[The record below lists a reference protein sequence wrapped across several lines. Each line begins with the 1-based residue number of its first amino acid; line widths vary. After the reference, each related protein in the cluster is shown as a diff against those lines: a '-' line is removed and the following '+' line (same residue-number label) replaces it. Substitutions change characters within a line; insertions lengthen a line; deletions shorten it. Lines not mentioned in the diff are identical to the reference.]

1 MDNFFYKFFIYTSM
15 TFKLLY
21 NIALYLG
28 MSISLYSIAKNTNIK
43 NPWIAFIPII
53 QYSIIGTLCEEY
65 VLWGFKI
72 KNLKWIMP
80 LIAFF
85 QTSFFFGSSSV
96 FLLSIAINLLTALI
110 LHKFYYMFD
119 PSRAFIYAL
128 VSVLGRIPMVIVLF
142 LIKDKPMIMSAG
154 AYPYPFANKL

>member
-1 MDNFFYKFFIYTSM
+1 MDNIFYNFFIYTSI
-15 TFKLLY
+15 TIKLLY

-28 MSISLYSIAKNTNIK
+28 LSISLYSIGKNTNIK
-43 NPWIAFIPII
+43 KPWIAFIPVI

-85 QTSFFFGSSSV
+85 QTSLFFDSSSF
-96 FLLSIAINLLTALI
+96 FLLSVAINLLAALI
-110 LHKFYYMFD
+110 LHKFYYMFN

-128 VSVLGRIPMVIVLF
+128 ASVLGRIPMVIVF
-142 LIKDKPMIMSAG
+142 FMIKDKPMIMSAG